1 MIQIFMNKSHWIL
14 IFCEVL
20 TKSICGISFQFIF
33 HKYDCWRV
41 FELRVKFNHET
52 AFNKSPCKYCHWSG
66 SSWNW
71 CRSLHTI
78 KTNGRDFEIDLF
90 PGSLQIASC
99 SSRYIQHIK
108 TLNFQLINDLN
119 FFFSGAIQ
127 YLGEPI
133 KQLGYKIDDPEN
145 FLTSENAQF
154 RVNVK
159 GPNDKGLIAKFF
171 FISDVFF

>member
-1 MIQIFMNKSHWIL
+1 MRLPSIK
-14 IFCEVL
+14 VL
-20 TKSICGISFQFIF
+20 
-33 HKYDCWRV
+33 V
-41 FELRVKFNHET
+41 NT
-52 AFNKSPCKYCHWSG
+52 AIG
-66 SSWNW
+66 VAVVGTGAV
-71 CRSLHTI
+71 L
-78 KTNGRDFEIDLF
+78 
-90 PGSLQIASC
+90 
-99 SSRYIQHIK
+99 YIQLRQMEEISK
-108 TLNFQLINDLN
+108 STYFQEAFKLLRAHPGTYNISKLWIFKLINDLN